1 MKAIRIEKLG
11 GPDDLVLCDL
21 PQPVPGPGQV
31 RIAVEA
37 AGVNFPDLLIIAGK
51 YQVRPDLPFTPGHEV
66 AGTVLETGPG
76 VSHVAPGD
84 RVMAT
89 VQTGGYAE
97 EALAEAQSV
106 FRLPD
111 GVSFEQAGGFPIAYG
126 TSYHALVDRA
136 GLKSGETLLVHGA
149 SGGVGL
155 TAVELGKKL
164 GATVIGTVG
173 SDEKIDIVR
182 RYGADHVINY
192 STENFRDRVLEL
204 TAGKGADVI
213 YDPVGGDVFDLSRRC
228 IAWAGR
234 LLVIG
239 FASGRIPELPVNH
252 ALVKGYSLVGVYWG
266 AFAERDP
273 DANRANFET
282 LLNWC
287 AEGSLDP
294 HVSMRFPLAKAGE
307 AMKTL
312 RARKTT
318 GKILVLPRLEG

>member
-1 MKAIRIEKLG
+1 MKAIRMEKLG
-11 GPDDLVLCDL
+11 GPDDLVMRDL
-21 PQPVPGPGQV
+21 PKPVPGPGQV

-51 YQVRPDLPFTPGHEV
+51 YQVRPELPFTPGHEV
-66 AGTVLETGPG
+66 AGTVLETGAG
-76 VSHVAPGD
+76 VSHVTPGD

-97 EALAEAQSV
+97 ETLAEAPSV

-111 GVSFEQAGGFPIAYG
+111 GVSFEQAGGFPITYG

-155 TAVELGKKL
+155 TAVELGRKL

-173 SDEKIDIVR
+173 TDEKMDVVR
-182 RYGADHVINY
+182 QHGADHVINY
-192 STENFRDRVLEL
+192 SKENFRDRVLEL
-204 TAGKGADVI
+204 TGGRGADVI

-252 ALVKGYSLVGVYWG
+252 ALVKGYSVIGVYWG
-266 AFAERDP
+266 AFAEREP
-273 DANRANFET
+273 EKNRANFMT
-282 LLNWC
+282 LLEWC
-287 AEGSLDP
+287 AEGSLNP
-294 HVSMRFPLAKAGE
+294 HVSMRFPLSRAGE
-307 AMKTL
+307 AMKAL
-312 RARKTT
+312 RTRKAT
-318 GKILVLPRLEG
+318 GKVLVLPRLEG